1 MNELDFT
8 VHSKNS
14 KDIEKDRVEHMT
26 FFCIHYPVGEGS
38 GKEIIVQGVP
48 YLINFIIQIFRP

>member
-8 VHSKNS
+8 VHSQNS

-26 FFCIHYPVGEGS
+26 FFCTHYSVRVGLARSGEG
-38 GKEIIVQGVP
+38 
-48 YLINFIIQIFRP
+48 NNR